1 MFDHDH
7 FLGLENFPKDDIQK
21 IIDTSFNFK
30 EVLDRPIKKVPSHQ
44 DVTIVTL
51 YFEN

>member
-30 EVLDRPIKKVPSHQ
+30 EVLFCGFLVKKK
-44 DVTIVTL
+44 TAATTK
-51 YFEN
+51 